1 MTLWLAYAKAG
12 KELDVQQSLADIG
25 ITAYCAKVVEAR
37 RVGKRHRPDIFIDP
51 LLPNYLFVACDAEQY
66 LQAIN
71 VKHMAPIMAAVP
83 TSDLRSVMTF
93 LETAKDEFES
103 RMSRIAAGERLEQ
116 FAVGDLLNI
125 IDGPLAGL
133 SASFMAISEGDRGVF
148 PSVVADVEM
157 MDRVVTAKL
166 DVLHVK
172 KAV

>member
-12 KELDVQQSLADIG
+12 KELEVQQALADIG
-25 ITAYCAKVVEAR
+25 ITAHCAKVIEAR

-51 LLPNYLFVACDAEQY
+51 LLPNYLFIECDAAQY
-66 LQAIN
+66 LEVIGT
-71 VKHMAPIMAAVP
+71 KHIAPMMAMVP
-83 TSDLRSVMTF
+83 AGDLCSVMTF
-93 LETAKDEFES
+93 LDAAKNEFEN

-116 FAVGDLLNI
+116 FAVGDLLNV

-133 SASFMAISEGDRGVF
+133 SATFMAISEGDRGVF